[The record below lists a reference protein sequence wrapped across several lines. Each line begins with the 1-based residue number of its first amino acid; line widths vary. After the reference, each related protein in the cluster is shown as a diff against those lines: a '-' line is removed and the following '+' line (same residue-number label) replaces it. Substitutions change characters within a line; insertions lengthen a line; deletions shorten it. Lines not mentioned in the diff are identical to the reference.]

1 MSGLWTPGGENVPSN
16 ASPEVELG
24 ERPLT
29 EEERVASEEFAAMR
43 DELAR
48 TAVLDMVANH
58 VVGLWQLAVLHL
70 GLDGER
76 PPNLAEAALAVD
88 AMGAL
93 VEGLGPKLADH
104 ETTLREAL
112 AQLRLAYVQVNQIVN
127 ADAPSD

>member
-1 MSGLWTPGGENVPSN
+1 
-16 ASPEVELG
+16 
-24 ERPLT
+24 
-29 EEERVASEEFAAMR
+29 MR
-43 DELAR
+43 EELAR

-93 VEGLGPKLADH
+93 VEGLGPKFADH

-127 ADAPSD
+127 ADAATD